1 MWNDLPARLIQALRR
16 PLLWAL
22 VLSLMLH
29 VWLAG
34 GFLFTASGPAQDVP
48 ITVELPAAPVAPPP
62 APPEPQAPPLPSA
75 KPQPGPLPRPAS
87 PPVADPAPAAAPV
100 ASAAS
105 PPPPASAPVAEEAPP
120 PAALPQDWPPP
131 VPEEAADEA
140 VPAAPARVEIDF
152 QIRRK
157 GGLAGVER
165 HRYQAAADG
174 TYSLS
179 SVAEA
184 KGLLAIAL
192 SDLVQKSEGRI
203 TPQGL
208 RPDHYLYHYG
218 KNPDKAQNAEF
229 DWTTNALTM
238 TVGSKRQSAELQAGT
253 QDLMSF
259 MYQFMFR
266 PPLQE
271 MQISVTNGKRLKTY
285 TYGFE
290 GEETLET
297 AMGSLRVLH
306 IGRSSNDDEKTELWL
321 AMDYHYLPVKI
332 SKTEKDGTVTERI
345 ATRLKIE

>member
-1 MWNDLPARLIQALRR
+1 MPA
-16 PLLWAL
+16 P
-22 VLSLMLH
+22 
-29 VWLAG
+29 
-34 GFLFTASGPAQDVP
+34 
-48 ITVELPAAPVAPPP
+48 PVALPP
-62 APPEPQAPPLPSA
+62 APPESPAPPLPAA
-75 KPQPGPLPRPAS
+75 KPRPRPLPPPA
-87 PPVADPAPAAAPV
+87 ADPAPAAAPA
-100 ASAAS
+100 ASTAS
-105 PPPPASAPVAEEAPP
+105 PPPPVSVPVAAEVSP
-120 PAALPQDWPPP
+120 PAALPPDWPPP
-131 VPEEAADEA
+131 VPEEEAEEA

-165 HRYQAAADG
+165 HVYQATAEG

-229 DWTTNALTM
+229 DWTTHALTM

-259 MYQFMFR
+259 LYQFMFQ

-271 MQISVTNGKRLKTY
+271 MQISITNGKRLRTY
-285 TYGFE
+285 AYGFE

-306 IGRSSNDDEKTELWL
+306 IGRSSNDEEKTELWL

>member
-1 MWNDLPARLIQALRR
+1 MLNDLSARLIQALRR

-22 VLSLMLH
+22 VLSFMLH

-34 GFLFTASGPAQDVP
+34 GFLFTVSGPAEEAP

-62 APPEPQAPPLPSA
+62 APPEPQASPVPAA
-75 KPQPGPLPRPAS
+75 KPQPRPQPS
-87 PPVADPAPAAAPV
+87 PAAAPAADPAPAAPPAV
-100 ASAAS
+100 SAAS
-105 PPPPASAPVAEEAPP
+105 PPPSASAPVAAEAAP
-120 PAALPQDWPPP
+120 PAALPTDWPPP
-131 VPEEAADEA
+131 VPEEEA
-140 VPAAPARVEIDF
+140 EEALPAVPARVEIDF

-165 HRYQAAADG
+165 HVYRATAEG

-229 DWTTNALTM
+229 DWTTHSLTM
-238 TVGSKRQSAELQAGT
+238 TVGSKRQSVELQSGT

-271 MQISVTNGKRLKTY
+271 MQISVTNGKRLRTY
-285 TYGFE
+285 AYGFE

-297 AMGSLRVLH
+297 AMGNLRVVH
-306 IGRSSNDDEKTELWL
+306 IGRSGNDDEKTELWL

-332 SKTEKDGTVTERI
+332 SMTEKDGTVTERI